1 MAYKGK
7 YARYRSSYRRGGK
20 YRYSMYKLYKNRS
33 SKAQSRQIYGLNK
46 KIKWIQRRTRPEI
59 NIAPL
64 IDESLKSD
72 YASGDIQPETF
83 SGAPLGIVIYRRELV
98 RMRPDTYTG
107 QLNAG
112 EFKVNGRFARL
123 QNLTIKGIFTY
134 SDMSVAAVTDD
145 GLDLQRMP
153 AYLRI
158 VLVQTRVTRTQYPG
172 FNDVFQLR
180 TSGSNEEAT
189 AGPVL
194 SPYGLIRAPLAI
206 GVSRVGKVVSDKTYS
221 LSDTKQAV
229 NVKTKLKYVRNW
241 YQAPNED
248 TAKGN
253 IFMFVM
259 LYSQNPELMTTSHV
273 QFNYVSKLVYT
284 DA

>member
-1 MAYKGK
+1 
-7 YARYRSSYRRGGK
+7 
-20 YRYSMYKLYKNRS
+20 MYKLYKNRS

-46 KIKWIQRRTRPEI
+46 KLKYIQRRTRPEI

-72 YASGDIQPETF
+72 YASGDVQPVTWT
-83 SGAPLGIVIYRRELV
+83 GAPSGITIFSRKLV
-98 RMRPDTYTG
+98 RMRPETYTG
-107 QLNAG
+107 ELGTG

-123 QNLTIKGIFTY
+123 LNLTIKGIFTY
-134 SDMSVAAVTDD
+134 SDMTVSSVTDD
-145 GLDLQRMP
+145 GVDLQRMP
-153 AYLRI
+153 AYCRI
-158 VLVQTRVTRTQYPG
+158 VLVQTKVARSQDPG
-172 FNDVFQLR
+172 FNDIFQLR
-180 TSGSNEEAT
+180 TSGSNEDPT
-189 AGPVL
+189 AGPIL

-206 GVSRVGKVVSDKTYS
+206 GASRVGKVVSDKTYS

-248 TAKGN
+248 IPKGN

-259 LYSQNPELMTTSHV
+259 LYSQNPALMTTSEV
-273 QFNYVSKLVYT
+273 QFNYISKLAYT